1 MISSV
6 KGIDASDCRAA
17 RSGLRR
23 AALSALFACSA
34 LPTAALGQSNT
45 GSDTAAAVSADDIIV
60 TARRREERLQDVP
73 QAIIAF
79 NSEQL
84 TRANINEVTD
94 LVRVA
99 PGLIYQPNALGNK
112 SISLTLRAQRQ
123 NLPNLTFDP
132 SVVVYFN
139 EIPNMRMLGAAT
151 SLYDL
156 SSVQVLKGP
165 QGTLFGRNS
174 TGGSILVTPQ
184 APTSDFGGYVKAGG
198 GNYGM
203 WEAEGA
209 VNVPLGDRVALRLS
223 GRHTQHDGYMPVVG
237 KDYSVDDDDT
247 TAYRVSLRVEPVDGL
262 VNTTVFDG
270 LRQVG
275 SGTAFRVVGV
285 LGSCLPT
292 TTTGM
297 CGQLNALTGKPWNA
311 TTSNVDRSG
320 TNIKAWQISNIT
332 TADVGGV
339 TLKNIFGFRKLSSY
353 VTFDIDGSALDVLSG
368 TDRMKM
374 HQISNEVQ
382 LIGKGFGDHL
392 TYQIGG
398 FLFEEDGDELQL
410 TPTLGTTSVSDF
422 SATNKSYSIY
432 GQTTLKIPGMER
444 LSLTAGLRQ
453 TWDNREVV
461 NRGKTIFGIY
471 TGYDLSQTGNLLI
484 TCRIQAGPQ
493 TSQGVINPCEKT
505 VKAEFSKLT
514 YNFSADYK
522 INDDVL
528 VYAATRK
535 GYRAG
540 GFFNASR
547 APIEFLPYRP
557 ELLTDYEVGLKA
569 SYSLGTLRG
578 RTNLAV
584 YTGNFKD
591 AQRNTSGQEVITDPA
606 TGQVITINRNIIFNV
621 DSSRVRGFELEQM
634 LKPFDA
640 LELNAAYAYTDAK
653 YNKFVVLSPTGAV
666 LADYTKSPFAGAPAH
681 TISASAR
688 LQLPVPESAGRIF
701 AQVSGTWISSTYTA
715 DGNSMFNG
723 TANTDP
729 GDGTPPHTLR
739 TRALID
745 GYHTFDARLDWES
758 VVGTKLDLS
767 VWVRNLTDEHYFT
780 GGQYVQG
787 LGFNVRNPGTPRT
800 LGVQARYE
808 F

>member
-1 MISSV
+1 MRKTVRIA
-6 KGIDASDCRAA
+6 GILLAAS
-17 RSGLRR
+17 
-23 AALSALFACSA
+23 CSA
-34 LPTAALGQSNT
+34 IPAMAQAQTAPAGAE
-45 GSDTAAAVSADDIIV
+45 GAVTSSDDIIV

-79 NSEQL
+79 NSQQL

-99 PGLIYQPNALGNK
+99 PGLVYQPNALGNK

-123 NLPNLTFDP
+123 NLPNMTFDP

-156 SSVQVLKGP
+156 SSIQVLKGP

-184 APTSDFGGYVKAGG
+184 APTSEFGGYVKAGA

-209 VNVPLGDRVALRLS
+209 VNVPLGNRAALRLS

-237 KDYSVDDDDT
+237 KGYSVDDDDT
-247 TAYRVSLRVEPVDGL
+247 DAYRVSLRVEPVDGL

-285 LGSCLPT
+285 LGTCLST

-297 CGQLNALTGKPWNA
+297 CGELNALTGQPWNA
-311 TTSNVDRSG
+311 TTSNVDRNG

-332 TADVGGV
+332 TADVGGI
-339 TLKNIFGFRKLSSY
+339 TLKNIFGYRKLSSY
-353 VTFDIDGSALDVLSG
+353 VTFDIDGSNLNVLNG
-368 TDRMKM
+368 TDRIKM
-374 HQISNEVQ
+374 HQVSNEVQ
-382 LIGKGFGDHL
+382 LIGKAFGDHL
-392 TYQIGG
+392 TYQLGG
-398 FLFEEDGDELQL
+398 FLFEEDGDELQF
-410 TPTLGTTSVSDF
+410 TPTVGTTSVSDF
-422 SATNKSYSIY
+422 SVTNKSYSIY
-432 GQTTLKIPGMER
+432 GQATLKVPGLER

-453 TWDNREVV
+453 TWDNREMV
-461 NRGKTIFGIY
+461 NRGKTIFGVY
-471 TGYDLSQTGNLLI
+471 TGYDLSQTGSLVVA
-484 TCRIQAGPQ
+484 CRIQVGAQ

-505 VKAEFSKLT
+505 VKADFSKLT

-540 GFFNASR
+540 GLFNAGR
-547 APIEFLPYRP
+547 APAEFLPYRP
-557 ELLTDYEVGLKA
+557 ELLTDYEIGLKA
-569 SYSLGTLRG
+569 SYSLGAMRG

-591 AQRNTSGQEVITDPA
+591 AQRNTSAQEVITDPA
-606 TGQVITINRNIIFNV
+606 TQQVITINRNIIFNV
-621 DSSRVRGFELEQM
+621 DSARVRGFELEQM
-634 LKPFDA
+634 LRPFEA
-640 LELNAAYAYTDAK
+640 LELNVAYAYTDAK
-653 YNKFVVLSPTGAV
+653 YNRFVVQTAAGTV
-666 LADYTKSPFAGAPAH
+666 DYTKSPFAGAPAH

-688 LQLPVPESAGRIF
+688 LQLPVPESAGRMF

-715 DGNSMFNG
+715 DGNPMFNG
-723 TANTDP
+723 TANTDAA
-729 GDGTPPHTLR
+729 DGTPPFSLR
-739 TRALID
+739 SRALID
-745 GYHTFDARLDWES
+745 GYHTFDARLDWEK
-758 VVGTKLDLS
+758 VAGTNLDLA
-767 VWVRNLTDEHYFT
+767 VWVRNFTNEHYYT
-780 GGQYVQG
+780 GGQYVEG
-787 LGFNVRNPGTPRT
+787 LGFSVRNPGTPRT
-800 LGVQARYE
+800 FGVQARYD